1 MGFKENYRKLGI
13 YLQVEEKL
21 KNKNFELEEI
31 NKKISVK
38 KSELEEI
45 DEKISVKK
53 SELEEID
60 EKISSK
66 KLELELLKNEV
77 IELNDFINKKFKED
91 FKKCD
96 YEVDIANCY
105 IIGLHGKKYIALRK
119 CNSVRSEW
127 YTMATGHFNVKIY
140 TYYDVLNI
148 DDSKYK
154 YLCGYKYC
162 YDDKNVFPPKIEGHK
177 PEYEKHILEVYPELS
192 AFYDNQVPN
201 TYLKKIYYEINDL
214 GNKKLLKL

>member
-21 KNKNFELEEI
+21 ENKNFELEEI

-45 DEKISVKK
+45 DEKISSKK
-53 SELEEID
+53 S
-60 EKISSK
+60 
-66 KLELELLKNEV
+66 ELELLKNEV
-77 IELNDFINKKFKED
+77 IELKDFINQKFKEE
-91 FKKCD
+91 FKECD
-96 YEVDIANCY
+96 YEVDISNCY

-127 YTMATGHFNVKIY
+127 YTLATGHFNVKIY

-148 DDSKYK
+148 NDSKYK
-154 YLCGYKYC
+154 YLCGYKYG
-162 YDDKNVFPPKIEGHK
+162 YDDNNVFPPKIEGHK

>member
-1 MGFKENYRKLGI
+1 MEFKENYRKLGI

-31 NKKISVK
+31 NKKLS
-38 KSELEEI
+38 S
-45 DEKISVKK
+45 KK

-66 KLELELLKNEV
+66 KSELELLKNEV
-77 IELNDFINKKFKED
+77 IELKDFINQKFKEE
-91 FKKCD
+91 FKECD
-96 YEVDIANCY
+96 YEVDISNCY

-148 DDSKYK
+148 NDSKYK
-154 YLCGYKYC
+154 YLCGYKYG
-162 YDDKNVFPPKIEGHK
+162 YDDNKVITSKI
-177 PEYEKHILEVYPELS
+177 V
-192 AFYDNQVPN
+192 
-201 TYLKKIYYEINDL
+201 
-214 GNKKLLKL
+214 

>member
-1 MGFKENYRKLGI
+1 MGFKGNYRKLGI

-31 NKKISVK
+31 NKKLS
-38 KSELEEI
+38 S
-45 DEKISVKK
+45 KK

-60 EKISSK
+60 EKISSEK
-66 KLELELLKNEV
+66 SELELLKNEV
-77 IELNDFINKKFKED
+77 IELKDFINKKFKED

-127 YTMATGHFNVKIY
+127 YTMDTGHFNVKIY

-148 DDSKYK
+148 NDSKYK
-154 YLCGYKYC
+154 YLCGYKYG
-162 YDDKNVFPPKIEGHK
+162 YDDENVFPSKIVGYK

-192 AFYDNQVPN
+192 AFYDDRVPN